1 MTRKSASLIALA
13 LLSGLALGTPTGAL
27 AQPKPPEN
35 WPAIKCER
43 YTKAY
48 ADALAKLGR
57 KGLGQPF
64 LDAHEAFL
72 ASSCSIKG
80 EVCPRSKEEIKG
92 EVCPRSKEELDLANV
107 MVIMGMNQG
116 MASTFMP
123 FACRKT

>member
-1 MTRKSASLIALA
+1 MTRIALYLVGLAVAASLMT
-13 LLSGLALGTPTGAL
+13 GLASPSL
-27 AQPKPPEN
+27 AQPAPPEN
-35 WPAIKCER
+35 WPSVKCER

-48 ADALAKLGR
+48 AEALAKFGR

-72 ASSCSIKG
+72 ASGCSIKG
-80 EVCPRSKEEIKG
+80 EVCPRST
-92 EVCPRSKEELDLANV
+92 EELNLANV

>member
-1 MTRKSASLIALA
+1 MPFASRRSTVALFGAA
-13 LLSGLALGTPTGAL
+13 LLTTAALPGQ

-43 YTKAY
+43 YSKAY
-48 ADALAKLGR
+48 AEALVKLGR
-57 KGLGQPF
+57 KGLSQDF

-72 ASSCSIKG
+72 VSGCSIKG
-80 EVCPRSKEEIKG
+80 EVCPRST
-92 EVCPRSKEELDLANV
+92 EELNLANV

-123 FACRKT
+123 FACPRR

>member
-1 MTRKSASLIALA
+1 MHRHSVPARIALVASLVIGSA
-13 LLSGLALGTPTGAL
+13 GQTQ

-43 YTKAY
+43 YTKAS
-48 ADALAKLGR
+48 ADALARLGR

-72 ASSCSIKG
+72 ASGCSIRG
-80 EVCPRSKEEIKG
+80 EVCPRSA
-92 EVCPRSKEELDLANV
+92 EELNLANIL
-107 MVIMGMNQG
+107 VIMGMNQG

>member
-1 MTRKSASLIALA
+1 MTRKPITLIALA
-13 LLSGLALGTPTGAL
+13 LLSGLAVSHPIGAL
-27 AQPKPPEN
+27 AQAVPPEN
-35 WPAIKCER
+35 WPAVKCER

-48 ADALAKLGR
+48 AEALAKFGR

-64 LDAHEAFL
+64 LEAHEAFL
-72 ASSCSIKG
+72 ASGCSIRG
-80 EVCPRSKEEIKG
+80 EVCPRSA
-92 EVCPRSKEELDLANV
+92 EELNLANV

>member
-1 MTRKSASLIALA
+1 MTRIALHLVGFAVAASLFAGTTR
-13 LLSGLALGTPTGAL
+13 LSL

-35 WPAIKCER
+35 WPAVKCER

-48 ADALAKLGR
+48 ADALAKFGR
-57 KGLGQPF
+57 KGLSQPF
-64 LDAHEAFL
+64 LDSHEAFL
-72 ASSCSIKG
+72 ASGCS
-80 EVCPRSKEEIKG
+80 IKG

>member
-1 MTRKSASLIALA
+1 MTSVALHRVGAALAASLVVATA
-13 LLSGLALGTPTGAL
+13 SQSL
-27 AQPKPPEN
+27 AQPVPPEN

-43 YTKAY
+43 YTKAWGE
-48 ADALAKLGR
+48 ALAKFGR

-64 LDAHEAFL
+64 IDSHEAFL
-72 ASSCSIKG
+72 ASGCS
-80 EVCPRSKEEIKG
+80 IKG

-123 FACRKT
+123 FACPRT

>member
-1 MTRKSASLIALA
+1 MTSTCRHLTILALA
-13 LLSGLALGTPTGAL
+13 TSLGLGTAAGAL
-27 AQPKPPEN
+27 AQPSPPEN

-48 ADALAKLGR
+48 GEALAKFGR

-72 ASSCSIKG
+72 ASGCSIKG
-80 EVCPRSKEEIKG
+80 A
-92 EVCPRSKEELDLANV
+92 VCPRSKEELDLANV

-123 FACRKT
+123 FACRKQ

>member
-1 MTRKSASLIALA
+1 MTNPHLQPIRLALA
-13 LLSGLALGTPTGAL
+13 AGLLLATAAQVL
-27 AQPKPPEN
+27 AQPAPPEN

-43 YTKAY
+43 YTKAWGE
-48 ADALAKLGR
+48 ALAKFGR

-64 LDAHEAFL
+64 IDSHEAFL
-72 ASSCSIKG
+72 ASGCS
-80 EVCPRSKEEIKG
+80 IKG

-123 FACRKT
+123 FACPKT

>member
-1 MTRKSASLIALA
+1 MTRISLHPI
-13 LLSGLALGTPTGAL
+13 GLALATGLVL
-27 AQPKPPEN
+27 ATASPGIAQAAPPEN

-48 ADALAKLGR
+48 AEALAKFGR

-72 ASSCSIKG
+72 ASGCSIKG
-80 EVCPRSKEEIKG
+80 EVCPRST
-92 EVCPRSKEELDLANV
+92 EELNLANV

-123 FACRKT
+123 FACPRT

>member
-1 MTRKSASLIALA
+1 MPLSSCMPTATLCGIALLAASA
-13 LLSGLALGTPTGAL
+13 LPGR
-27 AQPKPPEN
+27 AQPAPPEN

-48 ADALAKLGR
+48 AEALAKFGR
-57 KGLGQPF
+57 KGLSPDF

-72 ASSCSIKG
+72 VSGCSIKG
-80 EVCPRSKEEIKG
+80 EVCPRSA
-92 EVCPRSKEELDLANV
+92 EELNLANV

-123 FACRKT
+123 FACRRS

>member
-1 MTRKSASLIALA
+1 MTHFLRPVGLVALASLICATGP
-13 LLSGLALGTPTGAL
+13 GLAQRSA
-27 AQPKPPEN
+27 APED
-35 WPAIKCER
+35 WPAVKCER

-48 ADALAKLGR
+48 ADALTKLGR
-57 KGLGQPF
+57 KGLSQPF

-72 ASSCSIKG
+72 ASGCS
-80 EVCPRSKEEIKG
+80 IKG

-123 FACRKT
+123 FACRRS

>member
-1 MTRKSASLIALA
+1 MKPPGHLIATALA
-13 LLSGLALGTPTGAL
+13 LGLVLGAATAGR
-27 AQPKPPEN
+27 AQPVPPEN
-35 WPAIKCER
+35 WPAVKCER

-48 ADALAKLGR
+48 AAALAKLGR

-72 ASSCSIKG
+72 ASGCSIKG
-80 EVCPRSKEEIKG
+80 EVCPRST
-92 EVCPRSKEELDLANV
+92 EELNLANV
-107 MVIMGMNQG
+107 MVIMGMNEG